1 MLVFP
6 TVASSV
12 WVWAKSFAYYRTTH
26 NHLTPRP
33 LSLQI
38 LKRCFWPTYFVR
50 CIVPLRSLQVDP
62 FHVLRRAWEV
72 QSQGICVSPGAAAN
86 TPKLSI
92 QLSAQQIN
100 KDETTES
107 HSVNLS
113 SQQHLRD
120 GWCLERARACV
131 CVLVCIFQ
139 LLPVT
144 FSINVNVLV
153 YSYFKLPF
161 LEPAALIMS
170 VRTHRGPERGEPS
183 EVSHP
188 LYCICICS
196 IWKIMLFS
204 AEWAK
209 EITSWPPWM
218 SCLKVIIMVLLY
230 TK

>member
-12 WVWAKSFAYYRTTH
+12 WVWAKFSVYYRTTH
-26 NHLTPRP
+26 NHLTPQP
-33 LSLQI
+33 LSLPI

-50 CIVPLRSLQVDP
+50 CVVPLCSLQVDP

-113 SQQHLRD
+113 SQQHLRRTHLTD
-120 GWCLERARACV
+120 GVWSARVHVRVCV
-131 CVLVCIFQ
+131 CVH
-139 LLPVT
+139 
-144 FSINVNVLV
+144 FST
-153 YSYFKLPF
+153 SPSHF
-161 LEPAALIMS
+161 L
-170 VRTHRGPERGEPS
+170 H
-183 EVSHP
+183 
-188 LYCICICS
+188 
-196 IWKIMLFS
+196 
-204 AEWAK
+204 
-209 EITSWPPWM
+209 
-218 SCLKVIIMVLLY
+218 
-230 TK
+230 